1 MKKIFSLLLA
11 LLLVAGMA
19 VPAYAD
25 VNQSRAVIGADL
37 SDEQVEAVYGMFG
50 IRRGD
55 AIELKMT
62 NAEERTYLEGY
73 VDNSLIGTRSI
84 SCVYVELLPE
94 GSGMSVT
101 TSNINWCTGEMYIS
115 ALATAGITDANIV
128 VAAPFEV
135 SGTAAL
141 SGVYKAYEDM
151 TGKKLDDLA
160 KLVSTQEL
168 TVTGELAAQIGAM
181 DSTAIVNELKLMLD
195 VTQTMSDDEIRAEIR
210 EIASRYNVNLTN
222 TQVEQ
227 LLSLCRSLEGLDADS
242 LKARV
247 QEVQN
252 TLQKVSDAKTKV
264 VGFVQGVKK
273 VVDSISGFFDKIKDA
288 AKQMKEENKH
298 MGTTMR
304 RINDRISLYG
314 NVNRGIKDGDF
325 WQGSYVSIE
334 GSNAVIYGSAQDD
347 YIITRG
353 RVTGFTLLGNG
364 TNVTVGNDSM
374 PSLRFLM
381 KLADGKEAQ
390 VDIIYNKVDAFKNAI
405 GVL

>member
-73 VDNSLIGTRSI
+73 VDDSLIGTRSI

-115 ALATAGITDANIV
+115 ALATAGITDASII

-168 TVTGELAAQIGAM
+168 TITGELAAEIGSM
-181 DSTAIVNELKLMLD
+181 DSTAIVNELKMMLD

-227 LLSLCRSLEGLDADS
+227 LLSLCRSLEGLDAES

-247 QEVQN
+247 QDVQN

-273 VVDSISGFFDKIKDA
+273 VVDSVSGFFDKIKDIMA
-288 AKQMKEENKH
+288 
-298 MGTTMR
+298 
-304 RINDRISLYG
+304 
-314 NVNRGIKDGDF
+314 
-325 WQGSYVSIE
+325 
-334 GSNAVIYGSAQDD
+334 
-347 YIITRG
+347 
-353 RVTGFTLLGNG
+353 
-364 TNVTVGNDSM
+364 
-374 PSLRFLM
+374 RF
-381 KLADGKEAQ
+381 
-390 VDIIYNKVDAFKNAI
+390 
-405 GVL
+405 

>member
-1 MKKIFSLLLA
+1 MKKILSLILA

-37 SDEQVEAVYGMFG
+37 TEEQVDSVYGMFG
-50 IRRGD
+50 LRRGE

-115 ALATAGITDANIV
+115 ALATAGITDASII

-195 VTQTMSDDEIRAEIR
+195 VTQTMSDDEIRAQIR
-210 EIASRYNVNLTN
+210 EIAGRYNVNLTN

-227 LLSLCRSLEGLDADS
+227 LLSLCRSLEGLDAES

-247 QEVQN
+247 EEVQG

-273 VVDSISGFFDKIKDA
+273 VVDSVSGFFDKI
-288 AKQMKEENKH
+288 
-298 MGTTMR
+298 R
-304 RINDRISLYG
+304 
-314 NVNRGIKDGDF
+314 
-325 WQGSYVSIE
+325 
-334 GSNAVIYGSAQDD
+334 
-347 YIITRG
+347 
-353 RVTGFTLLGNG
+353 
-364 TNVTVGNDSM
+364 
-374 PSLRFLM
+374 
-381 KLADGKEAQ
+381 
-390 VDIIYNKVDAFKNAI
+390 DIIARF
-405 GVL
+405 

>member
-50 IRRGD
+50 IRRGE

-73 VDNSLIGTRSI
+73 VDDSLIGTRSI
-84 SCVYVELLPE
+84 SCVYVELLPA

-115 ALATAGITDANIV
+115 ALATAGITDANII

-168 TVTGELAAQIGAM
+168 TITGELAAEIGAM
-181 DSTAIVNELKLMLD
+181 DSTAIVNELKMMLD

-227 LLSLCRSLEGLDADS
+227 LLTLCRSLEGLDAES

-273 VVDSISGFFDKIKDA
+273 VVESVSGFFDKIKDIMA
-288 AKQMKEENKH
+288 
-298 MGTTMR
+298 
-304 RINDRISLYG
+304 
-314 NVNRGIKDGDF
+314 
-325 WQGSYVSIE
+325 
-334 GSNAVIYGSAQDD
+334 
-347 YIITRG
+347 
-353 RVTGFTLLGNG
+353 
-364 TNVTVGNDSM
+364 
-374 PSLRFLM
+374 RF
-381 KLADGKEAQ
+381 
-390 VDIIYNKVDAFKNAI
+390 
-405 GVL
+405 

>member
-37 SDEQVEAVYGMFG
+37 SDEQVESVYGMFG
-50 IRRGD
+50 IQRGE

-73 VDNSLIGTRSI
+73 VDDSLIGTRSI
-84 SCVYVELLPE
+84 SCVYVELLPA

-115 ALATAGITDANIV
+115 ALATAGITDASIV

-168 TVTGELAAQIGAM
+168 TITGELAAEIGSM
-181 DSTAIVNELKLMLD
+181 DSTAIVNELKMMLD

-227 LLSLCRSLEGLDADS
+227 LLTLCRSLEGLDAES

-247 QEVQN
+247 QDVQN

-273 VVDSISGFFDKIKDA
+273 VVESVSGFFDKI
-288 AKQMKEENKH
+288 
-298 MGTTMR
+298 R
-304 RINDRISLYG
+304 
-314 NVNRGIKDGDF
+314 
-325 WQGSYVSIE
+325 
-334 GSNAVIYGSAQDD
+334 
-347 YIITRG
+347 
-353 RVTGFTLLGNG
+353 
-364 TNVTVGNDSM
+364 
-374 PSLRFLM
+374 
-381 KLADGKEAQ
+381 
-390 VDIIYNKVDAFKNAI
+390 DIIAKF
-405 GVL
+405 

>member
-50 IRRGD
+50 IRRGE

-84 SCVYVELLPE
+84 SCVYVELLPA

-115 ALATAGITDANIV
+115 ALATAGITDASIV

-160 KLVSTQEL
+160 KLVSPQEL
-168 TVTGELAAQIGAM
+168 TITGELAAEIGAM
-181 DSTAIVNELKLMLD
+181 DSTAIVNELKMMLD

-210 EIASRYNVNLTN
+210 EIAARYNVNLTN

-227 LLSLCRSLEGLDADS
+227 LLTLCRSLEGLDAES

-247 QEVQN
+247 QDVQN
-252 TLQKVSDAKTKV
+252 TLQKVSEAKTKV

-273 VVDSISGFFDKIKDA
+273 VVESVSGFFDKIKDIMA
-288 AKQMKEENKH
+288 
-298 MGTTMR
+298 
-304 RINDRISLYG
+304 
-314 NVNRGIKDGDF
+314 
-325 WQGSYVSIE
+325 
-334 GSNAVIYGSAQDD
+334 
-347 YIITRG
+347 
-353 RVTGFTLLGNG
+353 
-364 TNVTVGNDSM
+364 
-374 PSLRFLM
+374 RF
-381 KLADGKEAQ
+381 
-390 VDIIYNKVDAFKNAI
+390 
-405 GVL
+405 

>member
-25 VNQSRAVIGADL
+25 LNQSRAVIGADL
-37 SDEQVEAVYGMFG
+37 SDAQVEAVYGMFG

-115 ALATAGITDANIV
+115 ALATAGITDASII

-227 LLSLCRSLEGLDADS
+227 LLSLCRSLEGLDAES

-247 QEVQN
+247 QDVQN

-273 VVDSISGFFDKIKDA
+273 VVDSVSGFFDKIKDIMA
-288 AKQMKEENKH
+288 
-298 MGTTMR
+298 
-304 RINDRISLYG
+304 
-314 NVNRGIKDGDF
+314 
-325 WQGSYVSIE
+325 
-334 GSNAVIYGSAQDD
+334 
-347 YIITRG
+347 
-353 RVTGFTLLGNG
+353 
-364 TNVTVGNDSM
+364 
-374 PSLRFLM
+374 RF
-381 KLADGKEAQ
+381 
-390 VDIIYNKVDAFKNAI
+390 
-405 GVL
+405 

>member
-1 MKKIFSLLLA
+1 MKKILSLILA

-37 SDEQVEAVYGMFG
+37 TEEQVDSVYGMFG
-50 IRRGD
+50 LRRGE

-73 VDNSLIGTRSI
+73 VDDSLIGTRSI
-84 SCVYVELLPE
+84 SCVYVELLPA

-115 ALATAGITDANIV
+115 ALATAGITDANII

-181 DSTAIVNELKLMLD
+181 DSTSIVNELKLMLD
-195 VTQTMSDDEIRAEIR
+195 VTQTMTDDEIRAEIR
-210 EIASRYNVNLTN
+210 EIASRYNVSLTN

-227 LLSLCRSLEGLDADS
+227 LLSLCRSLEGLDAEA

-247 QEVQN
+247 EEVQG

-273 VVDSISGFFDKIKDA
+273 VVDSVSGFFDKIKD
-288 AKQMKEENKH
+288 
-298 MGTTMR
+298 
-304 RINDRISLYG
+304 
-314 NVNRGIKDGDF
+314 
-325 WQGSYVSIE
+325 
-334 GSNAVIYGSAQDD
+334 
-347 YIITRG
+347 IIA
-353 RVTGFTLLGNG
+353 
-364 TNVTVGNDSM
+364 
-374 PSLRFLM
+374 RF
-381 KLADGKEAQ
+381 
-390 VDIIYNKVDAFKNAI
+390 
-405 GVL
+405 